1 MKDYVRPGEALG
13 ESENFLEFQR
23 LLARAARVDRPVL
36 VIGERGSGKELAAA
50 RLHYLS
56 KRWKAPFV
64 ALNCAALSPSL
75 IESELFGYESGA
87 FTGAAGTRKG
97 RFEEA
102 HGGTLFLDEI
112 GLVPLEVQEKILR
125 TVEYGT
131 FQRVGSSKSITVDVR
146 IVGAT
151 NRNLQRLCDEGQFKR
166 DLLDRLSFEV
176 LFLPPL
182 RERKADIPLLVRHF
196 STGMARELGRD
207 FTPVFSDSVLGEML
221 NYSWPG
227 NIRELKNTVERA
239 VYREDRPVVSAITF
253 NPFQNPW
260 ARDEEGA
267 RGATAGRET
276 AGDETAGQ
284 ETAGRETAGQ
294 ETAGRATQSRERAGR
309 APWPRNLRRTVDE
322 LEERWLTEAL
332 EQSGGHQGRAAELLG
347 LSYNQFRG
355 LYRKF
360 QGRPRCRLSY
370 PEQPL
375 EQPPLEQPPQ

>member
-1 MKDYVRPGEALG
+1 MKDYVTPGEALG
-13 ESENFLEFQR
+13 ESENFLEFQQQ
-23 LLARAARVDRPVL
+23 LARAARVDRSVL
-36 VIGERGSGKELAAA
+36 VIGERGSGKELAAV

-87 FTGAAGTRKG
+87 FTGAQGTRKG

-131 FQRVGSSKSITVDVR
+131 FQRVGSSQSIQVDVR
-146 IVGAT
+146 IIGAT
-151 NRNLQRLCDEGQFKR
+151 NRNLPALCEQGKFKR

-182 RERKADIPLLVRHF
+182 RERKEDIPLLVRHF
-196 STGMARELGRD
+196 SEGMARELGRE
-207 FTPVFSDSVLGEML
+207 FTPVFSEAVLKEMI

-227 NIRELKNTVERA
+227 NVRELKNTVERA
-239 VYREDRPVVSAITF
+239 VYREDNRVISAITF

-260 ARDEEGA
+260 KKGEKNEKTGRNFWPRDL
-267 RGATAGRET
+267 RGAVE
-276 AGDETAGQ
+276 
-284 ETAGRETAGQ
+284 
-294 ETAGRATQSRERAGR
+294 
-309 APWPRNLRRTVDE
+309 E
-322 LEERWLTEAL
+322 LEERWLKEAL
-332 EQSGGHQGRAAELLG
+332 EKSGGHQGQAAELLG

-355 LYRKF
+355 MFRKI
-360 QGRPRCRLSY
+360 QGKM
-370 PEQPL
+370 
-375 EQPPLEQPPQ
+375 